1 MIEKYAFINEFEVA
15 FNFLGDNGSP
25 PSPSVTI
32 HLNNRTFSSDSPT
45 NNNDSLLDDKNKS
58 LSKTLTPSDS
68 GIIICV
74 PSNNQSPTDD
84 SSSIGGKSL
93 DSGVY
98 DAEANSGIKSN
109 PSPWKESKD
118 SDPKKSKRRKDSVKK
133 DPDQESLLAIC
144 IQVFIPFLIAGTG
157 TCGAGIVLDYAEVSV
172 LNF

>member
-45 NNNDSLLDDKNKS
+45 NNNDSLLDDKNRS
-58 LSKTLTPSDS
+58 FSKTLTPSDS

-98 DAEANSGIKSN
+98 DAEANSGIRAN
-109 PSPWKESKD
+109 PSPWKEPKD
-118 SDPKKSKRRKDSVKK
+118 KDPKKSKRRKDSVKK
-133 DPDQESLLAIC
+133 DKDQESLLAIC
-144 IQVFIPFLIAGTG
+144 VQVFIPFLIAGTG

-172 LNF
+172 LNL